1 MKQIVK
7 RTNRLVCLPISVILI
22 LPVVIFICAPDAISK
37 VTLELTGDFRT
48 KIQVVAGPTKFII
61 CIRSIRN
68 VYDVSPDLDIA
79 LLRTF
84 VAIVDTGGLTS
95 AGRKVGRSQP
105 AITHQI
111 TRLEEGL
118 GRPVFGCD
126 RRRLSLTRDGEILL
140 EYARAMLRL
149 NDEARNRFSA
159 PEVAGHVT
167 LGTPDLYAAYLLPEV
182 LANFSRSFPNI
193 EIQLRCTRSIH
204 LHAALER
211 EELDIALMTNQPEFK
226 RGDIIRH
233 EPIVWVAGTRGE
245 PEVGNPLPL
254 AMLPH
259 GSVYRQIALEALG
272 AVGRQWSI
280 RSMCDSIAGL
290 QAAVFAGLAV
300 SVFPRCAIVPG
311 IRCLGTGEGLPILPP
326 IELVLHRK
334 ESVSEAA
341 EQLARYIARELAEG
355 RA

>member
-1 MKQIVK
+1 M
-7 RTNRLVCLPISVILI
+7 
-22 LPVVIFICAPDAISK
+22 A
-37 VTLELTGDFRT
+37 
-48 KIQVVAGPTKFII
+48 
-61 CIRSIRN
+61 
-68 VYDVSPDLDIA
+68 PDLDIT

-95 AGRKVGRSQP
+95 AGRRVGRSQP

-111 TRLEEGL
+111 RRLEDGL

-126 RRRLSLTRDGEILL
+126 RRRLTLTRDGEALL

-149 NDEARNRFSA
+149 NDEVRNRFSA
-159 PEVAGHVT
+159 PDVAGHVT

-182 LANFSRSFPNI
+182 LADFSRSFPNV

-211 EELDIALMTNQPEFK
+211 EELDIALMTNQPELK
-226 RGDIIRH
+226 GGEIIRH

-245 PEVGNPLPL
+245 PELANPLPL
-254 AMLPH
+254 AMLPQ
-259 GSVYRQIALEALG
+259 GSVYRHIALEALG
-272 AVGRQWSI
+272 AAGRQWSI
-280 RSMCDSIAGL
+280 RSICDSIAGL

-300 SVFPRCAIVPG
+300 AVFPRCAVVAG
-311 IRCLGTGEGLPILPP
+311 VRCVGKSEGLPTLPP

-334 ESVSEAA
+334 RSVSAAA
-341 EQLARYIARELAEG
+341 EQLARYIARELAG
-355 RA
+355 DVT